1 MVTGI
6 IGRKVGMTQL
16 FAEDGSVVPATVI
29 KAGPC
34 VVVQRKTR
42 ATDGYDSV
50 QIGLVDATP
59 AKVRKPLA
67 GHYKKANVPPTR
79 VRREVTLAPDGPAAS
94 AASTDPGA
102 TDKSG
107 PKPGDQILVT
117 MFASGERVDVIGT
130 SRGKGFQGVVKRHHF
145 AGGAATHGSMFHRAP
160 GSIGASSFPSRV
172 VKGMRAAGRM
182 GGDRVTVR
190 NLRVAKVDAENN
202 LLIVRGAIPGAPT
215 GYVLIRKAVAAKKI
229 KVAQVEKPKGKK

>member
-6 IGRKVGMTQL
+6 IGKKIGMTQL
-16 FAEDGSVVPATVI
+16 FSADGTVVPATVI

-34 VVVQRKTR
+34 VVVQRKTKT
-42 ATDGYDSV
+42 TDGYDSV
-50 QIGLVDATP
+50 QIGLVDAKP
-59 AKVRKPLA
+59 AKVRRPLA

-79 VRREVTLAPDGPAAS
+79 VRREVKLALDGS
-94 AASTDPGA
+94 
-102 TDKSG
+102 DKSD
-107 PKPGDQILVT
+107 PKPGDQVLVS
-117 MFASGERVDVIGT
+117 MFADGERVDVIGT

-182 GGDRVTVR
+182 GGDRITVR
-190 NLRVAKVDAENN
+190 NLKVAKVDAENN
-202 LLIVRGAIPGAPT
+202 LLIVRGSVPGAPT
-215 GYVLIRKAVAAKKI
+215 GYVLIRKATTAKKV

>member
-6 IGRKVGMTQL
+6 IGRKIGMTQL
-16 FAEDGSVVPATVI
+16 FGEDGSVVPATVI

-34 VVVQRKTR
+34 VVVQRKT
-42 ATDGYDSV
+42 AVIDGYESV
-50 QIGLVDATP
+50 QIGLVDARP

-79 VRREVTLAPDGPAAS
+79 VRREVKLAPADKDTS
-94 AASTDPGA
+94 DP
-102 TDKSG
+102 KV
-107 PKPGDQILVT
+107 GDQVLVS
-117 MFASGERVDVIGT
+117 MFANGERVDIIGT

-182 GGDRVTVR
+182 GGDRITVR
-190 NLRVAKVDAENN
+190 NLRVARVDAENH
-202 LLIVRGAIPGAPT
+202 LLIVRGSVPGAPT
-215 GYVLIRKAVAAKKI
+215 GYLLIRKAVAAKRI